1 MGSRPLAVR
10 HPAPETSA
18 VETPEV
24 RYARSGAVNIAYQVV
39 GEGPV
44 DLLYIPGWISHLDL
58 YWEEPG
64 VSRFLRRLG
73 TGVRLILFD
82 RRGTG
87 LSDRVPEDTLP
98 TLEGQL
104 DDARAVLDAA
114 GSERAA
120 IFAQGYGCPLGI
132 IFAATHPD
140 RTRALVLYNAIAKA
154 GPRTDDYPW
163 GRPPDGADALRA
175 TYEERWGSDDY
186 AREWLGRLAPSAA
199 DDPRQVAWN
208 ARLMR
213 ASATP
218 SAAVRFAEMTSLMDV
233 RELLALLHVPTLVLQ
248 RQDVVAPKGSV
259 DVHSLEEAEWV
270 ASRIPGAKLVVVPGR
285 DYLPWVGDQE
295 ALVDEVASFAI
306 GSRPVAEP
314 DRVLLTVLFTDV
326 VDSTGWLA
334 RLGDRR
340 WRELLGEHDIVVR
353 RELERF
359 RGREVDQAGDGFFA
373 TFDGPARAI
382 RCAREIAGE
391 AQRLGLEI
399 RAGVHT
405 GECELAGERVTGI
418 AVHIGARIA
427 ALAGPGEVLVSSTV
441 KDLVAGS
448 ELRFE
453 ERPPTPLK
461 GVPGEW
467 RLHALLGT
475 SR

>member
-1 MGSRPLAVR
+1 MD
-10 HPAPETSA
+10 
-18 VETPEV
+18 TPEV

-39 GEGPV
+39 GDGPV

-73 TGVRLILFD
+73 AGVRLILFD

-98 TLEGQL
+98 TLEGQV

-114 GSERAA
+114 GSDRAA

-132 IFAATHPD
+132 MFAATHPD
-140 RTRALVLYNAIAKA
+140 RTRALVLYNAVAKVGA
-154 GPRTDDYPW
+154 RTDDYPW
-163 GRPPDGADALRA
+163 GGTPSRAEALRA
-175 TYEERWGSDDY
+175 TYQERWGSEDY
-186 AREWLGRLAPSAA
+186 AREWLARLAPSAR

-218 SAAVRFAEMTSLMDV
+218 SAAVRFAQMSSLMDV
-233 RELLALLHVPTLVLQ
+233 RELLPLLRVPTLVLQ
-248 RQDVVAPKGSV
+248 RKDVVAPKGSV
-259 DVHSLEEAEWV
+259 DVQSLEEAEWV
-270 ASRIPGAKLVVVPGR
+270 AARIPDVKFVVIPGR

-326 VDSTGWLA
+326 VDSTGRLA
-334 RLGDRR
+334 ELGDRR
-340 WRELLGEHDIVVR
+340 WRELVAEHDIVVR

-359 RGREVDQAGDGFFA
+359 RGREIDRAGDGFFA

-382 RCAREIAGE
+382 RCAREIG
-391 AQRLGLEI
+391 RDVRGLGLEI
-399 RAGVHT
+399 RAGLHT
-405 GECELAGERVTGI
+405 GECELSGDRVTGI
-418 AVHIGARIA
+418 AVHTGARIA
-427 ALAGPGEVLVSSTV
+427 ALARAGEVLISSTV

-448 ELRFE
+448 ELRFD
-453 ERPPTPLK
+453 ERAPAQLK

-467 RLHALLGT
+467 RLHALRGE
-475 SR
+475 